1 MRRTALLAAGL
12 ALLPLVAQARA
23 PAPAADCL
31 DARGIERV
39 HAVDEN
45 TLVLDAVNGW
55 FVVAHAAGCTVR
67 DKARL
72 LAADG
77 WACGAGKE
85 FVQVG
90 ETLCPVLSVTRV
102 DGRTYAGLAAA
113 ADRRGPAIGGTPSL
127 APVQVE
133 ARAPRAVGFRGDSS
147 YCFSPAAVR
156 GWQLDGSRQLVVQT
170 SPRRAGGKK
179 SYRVEL
185 DGSCPELAWADAI
198 EFRSGLGMGMI
209 CGHAGDRAFAH
220 DDGIELGVDE
230 REPTRFALRGC
241 GIAAVWPED

>member
-1 MRRTALLAAGL
+1 MRRIALAA
-12 ALLPLVAQARA
+12 LVLI
-23 PAPAADCL
+23 APAALARSPAPSGGCL
-31 DARGIERV
+31 DARTIERV

-45 TLVLDAVNGW
+45 TLAIDAANGW
-55 FVVAHAAGCTVR
+55 FVVAHATGCVVQ

-72 LAADG
+72 LAAEG

-90 ETLCPVLSVTRV
+90 TTACPVLSVTRI

-113 ADRRGPAIGGTPSL
+113 ADRRGIPLSDTPSL
-127 APVQVE
+127 APVEVE
-133 ARAPRAVGFRGDSS
+133 ARARRAVGFRGDSS
-147 YCFSPAAVR
+147 YCFAPSAVR
-156 GWQLDGSRQLVVQT
+156 GWQLDGSNQLVVQT
-170 SPRRAGGKK
+170 APRRSGGKK

-185 DGSCPELAWADAI
+185 EGACPELAWADAVD
-198 EFRSGLGMGMI
+198 FRSGVGIGLI
-209 CGHAGDRAFAH
+209 CGHAGDRAFAL
-220 DDGIELGVDE
+220 DDGIALGIDE